1 MQKRA
6 QIEVSGN
13 FIEFGQFNWSDI
25 AYNDIT
31 RWFQYLSMITCEK
44 LFIIHAQ

>member
-6 QIEVSGN
+6 QIEVLGR
-13 FIEFGQFNWSDI
+13 FIEFGQFDWSDI

-31 RWFQYLSMITCEK
+31 R
-44 LFIIHAQ
+44 